1 MSNKHRHTLEA
12 IFRDP
17 PTGNLQWREVESL
30 LHHLGAVVE
39 SGHGARFRIVI
50 NRHEFYLHHPHHSN
64 EFGKQ
69 AVEALREFLA
79 SAGVTPS
86 RYEEGGHCVLARPR
100 PADPGAHT
108 RRSTWLTV
116 PTRPS
121 SRR

>member
-17 PTGNLQWREVESL
+17 PAGNLQWREVESL
-30 LHHLGAVVE
+30 LNHLGAVVE

-69 AVEALREFLA
+69 AVKALREFLA
-79 SAGVTPS
+79 SAGMTPS
-86 RYEEGGHCVLARPR
+86 QY
-100 PADPGAHT
+100 DQMQQT
-108 RRSTWLTV
+108 RQ
-116 PTRPS
+116 
-121 SRR
+121 